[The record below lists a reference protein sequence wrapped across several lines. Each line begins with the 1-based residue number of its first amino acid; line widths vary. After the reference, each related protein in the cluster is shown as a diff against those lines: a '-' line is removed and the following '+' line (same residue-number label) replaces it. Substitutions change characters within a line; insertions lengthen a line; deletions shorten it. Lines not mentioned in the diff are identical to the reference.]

1 MFLMCDFW
9 SRNVYGA
16 INSKKDIFSGIVI
29 DCNYFYL
36 VSLEVDKN
44 SLSWT
49 ELLLRFEL
57 LGISVGRELNS

>member
-1 MFLMCDFW
+1 MSMELETQ
-9 SRNVYGA
+9 
-16 INSKKDIFSGIVI
+16 KKDIFSGIVI

>member
-1 MFLMCDFW
+1 MCDFW

-16 INSKKDIFSGIVI
+16 INSEKDIFSGIVI

-36 VSLEVDKN
+36 ASLEVDKN

-49 ELLLRFEL
+49 ELLLRFDFVPNETNQEL
-57 LGISVGRELNS
+57 CS

>member
-1 MFLMCDFW
+1 MSMELETQ
-9 SRNVYGA
+9 
-16 INSKKDIFSGIVI
+16 KKDIFSGIVI

-44 SLSWT
+44 LLSWT

-57 LGISVGRELNS
+57 LGISVGRESNS

>member
-1 MFLMCDFW
+1 MSMELETQ
-9 SRNVYGA
+9 
-16 INSKKDIFSGIVI
+16 KKDIFSGIVI

-49 ELLLRFEL
+49 KLLLRFEL